1 MNLRF
6 LLFILIIFNIIF
18 VNFSFASD
26 DGTNDNDYNY
36 YSNLVF
42 RLIYNI
48 PEVRKVNN
56 ELYEAYY
63 DLKLAYSQYGI
74 NLDAYYNYGY
84 NQPTV
89 KINIGPNTI
98 NISND
103 FPYNYGLKLT
113 KLLYSFNFVENII
126 ISKQINYYSKYLK
139 FRQSLNDNY
148 LKFYELMAA
157 AVKAK
162 DFLDYTNNLINYTN
176 EFLKTSY
183 NLYSVGIIPK
193 LDYIKAQSVYQD
205 SITQNVLAQD
215 NYKLAK
221 QSLLAFLDTD
231 ETSFNIDNF
240 ISNIYKANYQ
250 DKIYLKDQYINIDLD
265 FINKLN
271 KESKELLVA
280 KILYSSIEVL
290 KYQAKSLDYQN
301 APKLLLTAT
310 YDKHRPT
317 GFSRD
322 YTFNINLSLSW
333 KLFDSNNSYYSKQL
347 VLQNI
352 SSLYEDYKRLIINLD
367 LAKSNYKTKF
377 INNYNTLISS
387 YKTLNYQ
394 RELFRIN
401 KLRYENGLYTY
412 LEYLDA
418 QNSLLQSELNLN
430 NIKSD
435 LLLNYVYLLYY
446 NDIDLSLNNFLNY
459 FFKIVK

>member
-1 MNLRF
+1 M
-6 LLFILIIFNIIF
+6 
-18 VNFSFASD
+18 
-26 DGTNDNDYNY
+26 
-36 YSNLVF
+36 
-42 RLIYNI
+42 
-48 PEVRKVNN
+48 
-56 ELYEAYY
+56 
-63 DLKLAYSQYGI
+63 
-74 NLDAYYNYGY
+74 
-84 NQPTV
+84 
-89 KINIGPNTI
+89 
-98 NISND
+98 
-103 FPYNYGLKLT
+103 
-113 KLLYSFNFVENII
+113 
-126 ISKQINYYSKYLK
+126 
-139 FRQSLNDNY
+139 
-148 LKFYELMAA
+148 
-157 AVKAK
+157 
-162 DFLDYTNNLINYTN
+162 
-176 EFLKTSY
+176 
-183 NLYSVGIIPK
+183 
-193 LDYIKAQSVYQD
+193 
-205 SITQNVLAQD
+205 
-215 NYKLAK
+215 
-221 QSLLAFLDTD
+221 
-231 ETSFNIDNF
+231 
-240 ISNIYKANYQ
+240 
-250 DKIYLKDQYINIDLD
+250 D

-401 KLRYENGLYTY
+401 KLRYENGLSTY

>member
-1 MNLRF
+1 MNFRLF
-6 LLFILIIFNIIF
+6 LFILVFFRVFFLNY
-18 VNFSFASD
+18 SFAYNN
-26 DGTNDNDYNY
+26 GYNY
-36 YSNLVF
+36 YSEVVSK
-42 RLIYNI
+42 LIYNI
-48 PEVRKVNN
+48 PEVKKVSN
-56 ELYEAYY
+56 ELYQAYY
-63 DLKLAYSQYGI
+63 DLKLAYAQYGI

-113 KLLYSFNFVENII
+113 KLLYSFNFVENVI
-126 ISKQINYYSKYLK
+126 ISKKINYYSKYLK
-139 FRQSLNDNY
+139 FKQSLNDNY
-148 LKFYELMAA
+148 LKFYELMAF

-205 SITQNVLAQD
+205 SLTQNVLAQD

-221 QSLLAFLDTD
+221 QSLLAFLNTD
-231 ETSFNIDNF
+231 ETTFNLDNF
-240 ISNIYKANYQ
+240 ISNFYKANYQ
-250 DKIYLKDQYINIDLD
+250 DKIYLKDQNINIDLD
-265 FINKLN
+265 FVNKLN
-271 KESKELLVA
+271 KESKDLLVA
-280 KILYSSIEVL
+280 KILYSSIEAL
-290 KYQAKSLDYQN
+290 NYQAKSLDYQN

-333 KLFDSNNSYYSKQL
+333 KLLDSNSSYYNKQL
-347 VLQNI
+347 ILQNI
-352 SSLYEDYKRLIINLD
+352 LALYEDYKRLIINLD
-367 LAKSNYKTKF
+367 LAKNNYKTKF

-387 YKTLNYQ
+387 YETLNYQ

-401 KLRYENGLYTY
+401 KLRYENGLSTY

-435 LLLNYVYLLYY
+435 LLLNYIYLLYY
-446 NDIDLSLNNFLNY
+446 NDIDLSLNNFLSY
-459 FFKIVK
+459 FYKIIK